1 MTRVGGGGGEK
12 PQEMIILFNPTYT
25 AQYCYCFAGG
35 ANQNTIRVA
44 QWMLQR
50 KHATTF
56 FGCVGDDKMG
66 KEMRKKAE
74 EVGVRVVYQIDK
86 EEATGIIKTTVGK
99 LIT

>member
-1 MTRVGGGGGEK
+1 
-12 PQEMIILFNPTYT
+12 MIILFNPTYT

>member
-1 MTRVGGGGGEK
+1 M
-12 PQEMIILFNPTYT
+12 ILFNSTCT
-25 AQYCYCFAGG
+25 AQCYYCVTGG

-66 KEMRKKAE
+66 KAMRKKAE

-86 EEATGIIKTTVGK
+86 EEATGIQKDHG
-99 LIT
+99 